1 MGDLLRKIFIGAKIC
16 PEDNNKESSINKEAI
31 DPKLVLFHDKTGTF
45 KIDDWSAYP
54 DDYVPLPDK
63 NKIWTFLEGEEYE
76 IARKKANGANRNLR
90 KSDNYYSD
98 NRLEIHEVEPVKFG
112 GSPAD
117 LTNKTAIQ
125 GQAHRKY
132 VTPWWNKIRDEV
144 KGLKK

>member
-1 MGDLLRKIFIGAKIC
+1 MILVGILKVC
-16 PEDNNKESSINKEAI
+16 PEDNNKERSINKEAI
-31 DPKLVLFHDKTGTF
+31 DPKLVEIIDHKTGTF

-54 DDYVPLPDK
+54 DGLCSFTSK

-144 KGLKK
+144 KKGLKK